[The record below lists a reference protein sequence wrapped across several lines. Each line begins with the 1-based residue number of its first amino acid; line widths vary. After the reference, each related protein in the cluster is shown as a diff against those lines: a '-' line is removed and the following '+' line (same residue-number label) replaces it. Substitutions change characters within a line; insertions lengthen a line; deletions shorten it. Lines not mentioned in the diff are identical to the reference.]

1 MILVVCILL
10 LQPWAAALNGRGS
23 SAGTQPSPAKPAAS
37 PARIYL
43 TDRADEDW
51 SFLKDRAYRSDFW
64 DPIKYIALGREN
76 WYLTLGGEV
85 RMRPEGFRIR
95 GDETTPATR
104 DNYLLQRY
112 LFSADLHMGKRFRFF
127 SELQSGLISGKLRSP
142 RPTDKNLAEIHQGF
156 VEFRTPLGERRNL
169 MVRVGRQELAI
180 GSSRLISAAQGLNV
194 KRSFDGATVHYGSQ
208 DWRVELGAAK
218 LVKLRPGAFD
228 DPPDHEQS
236 FWGVAFFRRGVPFKT
251 ASLSAYYLGLDRR
264 VSVYQQ
270 GIGPERRHTIGG
282 KMSGGRGNFD
292 FNYDAIF
299 QWGRFRGGD
308 ASAWAVST
316 ESGYRFPKRRFRPR
330 LSLRFNTATGDKD
343 RTDNR
348 LESFNPLFPGT
359 SYSGTVGLLGPTN
372 MTDVTP
378 ALQLFLRRSL
388 LVAVECP
395 SYFRSSRGDGV
406 YGIDLRLLIPAT
418 AGTARYVGTNPGVSV
433 GWLVTRH
440 ISVGGAITRFLS
452 GPFLERTFVANGFG
466 FYSAS
471 VSYRF

>member
-1 MILVVCILL
+1 MTLVACLL
-10 LQPWAAALNGRGS
+10 LLPPWPATPDGQAQPAPAR
-23 SAGTQPSPAKPAAS
+23 SAPAA
-37 PARIYL
+37 PRRIYL

-51 SFLKDRAYRSDFW
+51 SFLKNRAYRTDFW
-64 DPIKYIALGREN
+64 DPLKYIPLGRED

-85 RMRPEGFRIR
+85 RLRPEGFRIR
-95 GDETTPATR
+95 GDETTPAIL

-112 LFSADLHMGKRFRFF
+112 LFSADFHLGKRFRVF

-142 RPTDKNLAEIHQGF
+142 RPTDRNLAEIHQGF
-156 VEFRTPLGERRNL
+156 VEFRTPLGRGRNL
-169 MVRVGRQELAI
+169 MVRAGRQELAI

-194 KRSFDGATVHYGSQ
+194 KRSFDGATAHYGSER
-208 DWRVELGAAK
+208 WRAEFGAAR
-218 LVKLRPGAFD
+218 LVRLQPGAFD

-236 FWGVAFFRRGVPFKT
+236 FWGTAFSRRGVPFKT
-251 ASLSAYYLGLDRR
+251 ASLSAYYLGLDRK

-282 KMSGGRGNFD
+282 RISGNRGNLD
-292 FNYDAIF
+292 LNYDAIF
-299 QWGRFRGGD
+299 QWGNFRGAD
-308 ASAWAVST
+308 AAAWAIAT
-316 ESGYRFPKRRFRPR
+316 ETGYRFPRRRFRPR
-330 LSLRFNTATGDKD
+330 ISLRANVATGDKD
-343 RTDNR
+343 PGDNR

-372 MTDVTP
+372 LTDVTP
-378 ALQLFLRRSL
+378 GLQLILHRA
-388 LVAVECP
+388 LVVGVESP

-406 YGIDLRLLIPAT
+406 YSISLDLLIPAS
-418 AGTARYVGTNPGVSV
+418 AGTDRYVGTNPGVSV
-433 GWLVTRH
+433 IWLANQH
-440 ISVGGAITRFLS
+440 IAVGGAITRFLP